1 MFGVLHR
8 CSRVCHASRY
18 FVTSCLYDF
27 SLYHNL
33 VLCLHACGS
42 LGTSP
47 SGDESG
53 FCLTNVVQYSSFLSA
68 TFAMTSE
75 DQDDI
80 HFVQDPSI
88 PFHAAIH
95 WFSSSVII
103 YTLLPTSLFIPGMPV
118 TCVYCVIATFRA
130 VLSFRECGKSS
141 LCRSSTAVRAPSG
154 ITSVTHFWVPVRYI
168 NSLI

>member
-1 MFGVLHR
+1 M
-8 CSRVCHASRY
+8 CRY
-18 FVTSCLYDF
+18 FVTSCLYNP

-33 VLCLHACGS
+33 VLCLRVCGS

-53 FCLTNVVQYSSFLSA
+53 LRLTNVVQYSPFPSA

-95 WFSSSVII
+95 LFSSSVII
-103 YTLLPTSLFIPGMPV
+103 YTLLPTSLFIPNMPFN
-118 TCVYCVIATFRA
+118 CVYCVTAIFRA
-130 VLSFRECGKSS
+130 ALSF
-141 LCRSSTAVRAPSG
+141 
-154 ITSVTHFWVPVRYI
+154 
-168 NSLI
+168 